1 MVLTHVMQVQPV
13 NMTATAEHLAEI
25 GAELAEEARETRTRA
40 GATCEWA
47 ARAVAA
53 IQQARAFVRAFA
65 SCCVCGPFGSY
76 PPY

>member
-53 IQQARAFVRAFA
+53 I
-65 SCCVCGPFGSY
+65 
-76 PPY
+76 